1 MSSLE
6 TAPNLLIYKDF
17 FIFFIYLFFLREGG
31 GGGGGGGTPLGQGGG
46 VPPALS
52 KNHANFAVVQ
62 GCVLSARVNITKLFF
77 FEGLTG
83 GGGGGIIRPMKSRN
97 QRRIARGL
105 ARLLQGARV
114 GTVIARQIAC
124 QLPQIRRADFGNI
137 HTEIAG
143 QTPPFSWYNST
154 IDSMGESIK

>member
-1 MSSLE
+1 MRMSLI
-6 TAPNLLIYKDF
+6 TAPSPCNK
-17 FIFFIYLFFLREGG
+17 R
-31 GGGGGGGTPLGQGGG
+31 
-46 VPPALS
+46 
-52 KNHANFAVVQ
+52 ANFAVVQ

-77 FEGLTG
+77 FEGLTRRAVSD
-83 GGGGGIIRPMKSRN
+83 IIRPMKSRN

-124 QLPQIRRADFGNI
+124 QLPQIEGADFGNI

-154 IDSMGESIK
+154 IDQMG